1 MDYKQAISFD
11 QLASI
16 SELGDPRSIGRCSRG
31 QLSVPLTSS
40 FVKTKAF
47 IALAPQTH

>member
-16 SELGDPRSIGRCSRG
+16 SELGDPRE
-31 QLSVPLTSS
+31 V
-40 FVKTKAF
+40 
-47 IALAPQTH
+47 LAGAVGVSCQFR